1 MTPTPADT
9 TTTRWFAAFTLAL
22 VIQSAAFGYWAG
34 SLNASVTALT
44 GAVAQLRQDVAAHI
58 NAR

>member
-1 MTPTPADT
+1 MAPDARDNP
-9 TTTRWFAAFTLAL
+9 TTRWFAAFTLAL

-44 GAVAQLRQDVAAHI
+44 NAVAQLRQDVAAHI

>member
-1 MTPTPADT
+1 MTPAAHDIP
-9 TTTRWFAAFTLAL
+9 TTRWFAAFTLAL

-44 GAVAQLRQDVAAHI
+44 SAVAQLRQDVAAHI